1 MDRIDISSYS
11 PLNGI
16 NSLLNPGQDSGKA
29 AADDAKL
36 KHVCNEFEAVL
47 TSIILKEGLKSAQEM
62 GESPDSEGLD
72 NGSKK
77 YNEMAYEQIAYFI
90 GKQGMMGLGNMI
102 YEKVKEQ
109 VNSQNIK
116 AEGLGNEQPGS

>member
-1 MDRIDISSYS
+1 MDRIDISSYN
-11 PLNGI
+11 PVLGV
-16 NSLLNPGQDSGKA
+16 NSLIDPGKENGKA
-29 AADDAKL
+29 AAEDAKL
-36 KHVCNEFEAVL
+36 KKVCNEFEAVL

-62 GESPDSEGLD
+62 DGVDESED

-102 YEKVKEQ
+102 YHKVKEQ
-109 VNSQNIK
+109 LDKQNIK
-116 AEGLGNEQPGS
+116 AEGTGNEQPGS

>member
-11 PLNGI
+11 PLVGI
-16 NSLLNPGQDSGKA
+16 NSLVDPGKNNDKA
-29 AADDAKL
+29 AAEDAKL
-36 KHVCNEFEAVL
+36 KRTCNEFEAVL

-62 GESPDSEGLD
+62 GDGIDDTGD

-102 YEKVKEQ
+102 YEKVRQ
-109 VNSQNIK
+109 QINDQNIK

>member
-11 PLNGI
+11 PMTGI
-16 NSLLNPGQDSGKA
+16 NSLIDPGKDNGKA
-29 AADDAKL
+29 AAEDAKL
-36 KHVCNEFEAVL
+36 KNVCNEFEAVL
-47 TSIILKEGLKSAQEM
+47 TSIILKEGLKSAQEI
-62 GESPDSEGLD
+62 GGTDEAED

-102 YEKVKEQ
+102 YHKVKEQ
-109 VNSQNIK
+109 LDKQTIK
-116 AEGLGNEQPGS
+116 AEGTGNEQPGS